1 MKKTFIIPTTLV
13 FLLALITCKNQT
25 PDEPVV
31 KTREV
36 VDTIGFAQYGWQ
48 MDSVIARINRI
59 QVKEIE
65 SPDQLPWFEPWKV
78 CISPHDD
85 YTYVGSLYPM
95 VLENIKAP
103 IILLFGVAHKARLLK
118 LEGHIIFDNHTH
130 WDAPY
135 GKVKISALREE
146 IQSELNSSLYEVNDS
161 MHRMEHSVEALIPF
175 LQYYNRQIEII
186 PVLVPYMSFDRM
198 NDIADPLSKAIH
210 NTMVKHELK
219 WGDDIA
225 IVISTDAVHYGNKNW
240 GGKNYA
246 RYGTDSTGYTL
257 AVKHELEIIHTTLTG
272 KLEAGKIKK
281 FTEYTVKEE
290 NYKEYKWTWCGRYAV
305 PLGLLTAYYLENRVS
320 GDNKIEG
327 HFIGYSNSIDH
338 GHIPVEDLGMGTTAP
353 ANMNHWVG
361 YAAVGYY

>member
-1 MKKTFIIPTTLV
+1 M
-13 FLLALITCKNQT
+13 
-25 PDEPVV
+25 
-31 KTREV
+31 
-36 VDTIGFAQYGWQ
+36 Y
-48 MDSVIARINRI
+48 
-59 QVKEIE
+59 
-65 SPDQLPWFEPWKV
+65 QL
-78 CISPHDD
+78 
-85 YTYVGSLYPM
+85 SL
-95 VLENIKAP
+95 ED
-103 IILLFGVAHKARLLK
+103 
-118 LEGHIIFDNHTH
+118 HIIFDSFTY

-146 IQSELNSSLYEVNDS
+146 IRAELNSSLYEVNDS
-161 MHRMEHSVEALIPF
+161 MHRIEHSLEALIPF

-186 PVLVPYMSFDRM
+186 PILVPYMSFDRM
-198 NDIADPLSKAIH
+198 NLIADPLSEAIH
-210 NTMVKHELK
+210 NTMVKHDLK

-225 IVISTDAVHYGNKNW
+225 IVISTDAVHYGDESW
-240 GGKNYA
+240 SGKNYA

-290 NYKEYKWTWCGRYAV
+290 NYKEYKWTWCGRYVV
-305 PLGLLTAYYLENRVS
+305 PLGLLTAYYLENS
-320 GDNKIEG
+320 MPDDNKIEG

-338 GHIPVEDLGMGTTAP
+338 AHIPVEDLGMGTTAP

>member
-1 MKKTFIIPTTLV
+1 MKNISVTLATLV
-13 FLLALITCKNQT
+13 TFLFIFACKNQT
-25 PDEPVV
+25 SDKPVV

-65 SPDQLPWFEPWKV
+65 LPDQPPWFEPWKV

-85 YTYVGSLYPM
+85 YTYVGDLYTK
-95 VLENIKAP
+95 VLENVKAST
-103 IILLFGVAHKARLLK
+103 ILLFGVAHKARLLS
-118 LEGHIIFDNHTH
+118 LEDHIIFDSFTH

-135 GKVKISALREE
+135 GKVRISSLRDDIMEE
-146 IQSELNSSLYEVNDS
+146 IDASMYLVNDS
-161 MHRMEHSVEALIPF
+161 MHRIEHSLEALIPF

-186 PVLVPYMSFDRM
+186 PILIPYMSFDRM
-198 NDIADPLSKAIH
+198 NLIADPLSEAIH
-210 NTMVKHELK
+210 NTMLKHDLK
-219 WGDDIA
+219 WGNDIA
-225 IVISTDAVHYGNKNW
+225 IVISTDAVHYGDENW

-272 KLEAGKIKK
+272 KPEAGKIKK
-281 FTEYTVKEE
+281 FTEYTVKEK

-320 GDNKIEG
+320 GNNEIEG